1 MINVNV
7 LVDSNVILDIFT
19 NDPKWINWSQQ
30 TLDKFS
36 HTHTLC
42 INPIIYTEVSIGFD
56 EIETFEQIIEHCEF
70 KLLELPKPALFL
82 AGKTFVKY
90 RQQKGTKSST
100 LPDFY
105 IGAHA
110 QLADMQLITRDIKRY
125 GTYFPKVTLIAPQ

>member
-1 MINVNV
+1 MTKVNI

-19 NDPKWINWSQQ
+19 NDPKWIDWSQQ

-36 HTHTLC
+36 YTHTLC
-42 INPIIYTEVSIGFD
+42 INPIIYTEVSIGFND
-56 EIETFEQIIEHCEF
+56 HQTFEHIIEQCEF
-70 KLLELPKPALFL
+70 KLLELPKLALFL

-90 RQQKGTKSST
+90 RQQKGTKNST

-110 QLADMQLITRDIKRY
+110 QVADMQLIIRDIKRY
-125 GTYFPKVTLIAPQ
+125 GTYFPTVTLIAPL